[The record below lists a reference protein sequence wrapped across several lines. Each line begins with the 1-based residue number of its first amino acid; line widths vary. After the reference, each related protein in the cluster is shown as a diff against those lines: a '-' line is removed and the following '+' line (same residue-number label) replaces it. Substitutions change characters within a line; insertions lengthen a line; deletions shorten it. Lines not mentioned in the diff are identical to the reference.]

1 MSGQSD
7 LILQDIS
14 INRNKEMKY
23 LGIIFSDNGT
33 FDAHIDKRSSA
44 TIKAAAMLKNFGL
57 NENVMDP
64 NLRINLY
71 KTYVMQ
77 VLTYGLDKN

>member
-1 MSGQSD
+1 
-7 LILQDIS
+7 
-14 INRNKEMKY
+14 MKY